1 MPSSNSS
8 CSLVFRVSFSVVVL
22 VDVVLVDVVLVDVV
36 LVDVVLVDVVLVD
49 VVLVDVVLVDVV
61 LVDVV
66 IFFSFSLWRTQLFLI
81 LSPLVR
87 HQGTAGRIL

>member
-1 MPSSNSS
+1 MFSSSSS
-8 CSLVFRVSFSVVVL
+8 CSLVFRVSFAVVVL

-36 LVDVVLVDVVLVD
+36 LVDVVL
-49 VVLVDVVLVDVV
+49 
-61 LVDVV
+61 
-66 IFFSFSLWRTQLFLI
+66 FFSFSLWRTQLFLI